1 MKKALL
7 YEKTGK
13 DNTVNCFLCAHRCR
27 IKEGQLG
34 VCRVRKNNYGDLYSL
49 NYDKVC
55 TTHLDPIEKKPLYH
69 FLPGSMSYSVATM
82 GCNFRCKFCQ
92 NYSLSVVET
101 EARIIGENIPPE
113 ELVEAA
119 LTSGSQSI
127 SYTYS
132 EPTIY
137 FELMLET
144 AKLARERGLRN
155 VMVTNGY
162 MTPEALEMLAPYLDA
177 ANIDLKAFREK
188 FYKEYCAAK
197 LAPVLETIKGMK
209 AKGIW
214 VELTTLLIPD
224 LNTDKQEIKEL
235 IAFILEVDDRM
246 PWHVSRFFPQYRLL
260 DVPVTPTDT
269 IYDALE
275 MARDMG
281 LKFVYAGNV
290 ADGQYANTRCP
301 TCNAVLIERIGYSTR
316 VKKLADG
323 TCSSCGHE
331 IPGVWTPG
339 L

>member
-13 DNTVNCFLCAHRCR
+13 DNMVGCFLCAHRCR

-34 VCRVRKNNYGDLYSL
+34 VCRVRKNVHGDLYSL
-49 NYDKVC
+49 NYDKVA

-69 FLPGSMSYSVATM
+69 FLPASASYSIATM

-92 NYSLSVVET
+92 NYTLSVVET
-101 EARIIGENIPPE
+101 EALIVGEKIPPAD
-113 ELVEAA
+113 LVKAA
-119 LTSGSQSI
+119 LNSGSESI

-144 AKLARERGLRN
+144 AKLAKEKGLKN

-162 MTPEALEMLAPYLDA
+162 MTPEALDMMAPYLDA
-177 ANIDLKAFREK
+177 ANIDLKAFRES

-209 AKGIW
+209 AKDIW
-214 VELTTLLIPD
+214 IELTTLLIPE

-235 IAFILEVDDRM
+235 IAFILSVDDM
-246 PWHVSRFFPQYRLL
+246 IPWHVSRFFPQYKLL
-260 DVPVTPTDT
+260 DVPVTPTDD
-269 IYDALE
+269 IYEALE
-275 MARDMG
+275 MGRDMG
-281 LKFVYAGNV
+281 LKFIYAGNV
-290 ADGQYANTRCP
+290 ADEKFASTRCP
-301 TCNAVLIERIGYSTR
+301 SCNTVLIERIGYSTR
-316 VKKLADG
+316 VKKLSG
-323 TCSSCGHE
+323 SKCISCGHT
-331 IPGVWTPG
+331 IAGVWM
-339 L
+339 

>member
-13 DNTVNCFLCAHRCR
+13 DNIVNCFLCAHRCR
-27 IKEGQLG
+27 IKEGHLG
-34 VCRVRKNNYGDLYSL
+34 VCRVRKNNNGDLYSL

-55 TTHLDPIEKKPLYH
+55 TTHLDPVEKKPLYH
-69 FLPGSMSYSVATM
+69 FLPGSMSYSIATM

-113 ELVEAA
+113 ELVAA
-119 LTSGSQSI
+119 AVDSGSKSI

-132 EPTIY
+132 EPTIF

-144 AKLARERGLRN
+144 AKLAREKGLRN

-177 ANIDLKAFREK
+177 ANIDLKGFRDS

-197 LAPVLETIKGMK
+197 LAPVLETIKGMR

-214 VELTTLLIPD
+214 VELTTLLIPG

-235 IAFILEVDDRM
+235 ISFILEVDAKM
-246 PWHVSRFFPQYRLL
+246 PWHVSRFFPQYHLM
-260 DVPVTPTDT
+260 DVPVTPTDA

-275 MARDMG
+275 MGRDMG

-290 ADGQYANTRCP
+290 ADGQFANTRCP
-301 TCNAVLIERIGYSTR
+301 ECNAVLIERIGYATR

-323 TCSSCGHE
+323 KCSSCGHE
-331 IPGVWTPG
+331 IAGVWTLG
-339 L
+339 G